1 MSTAPENGLL
11 DRVAAGPISW
21 GVCEV
26 PGWGLQLEP
35 DRVLAEMHRLGIRAT
50 EAGPDGWLG
59 SDPRA
64 VRRLLETHELR
75 LVGGFL
81 GIVLHDPRELETSLA
96 HVRRTARLFAE
107 SGGEILCSAVVVD
120 EDWSP
125 RFELTE
131 AQWKHVADGLELVDT
146 AAAEE
151 GIRHV
156 LHPHWGTLV
165 EQDADVRRILE
176 ISDVGLCL
184 DTGHLTLGR
193 CDPVELARSHPERIG
208 HVHLK
213 DVDAE
218 VANRLRDGDLEFV
231 AAVQQGLFRPLGDGD
246 VDVRST
252 LTELEDSGYAGWYVL
267 EQDVAL
273 SDAPQPGSGPLRDVR
288 RSIDFLGGGREVTGD
303 DDARAEDPPK
313 QPIPQPR

>member
-1 MSTAPENGLL
+1 MSNTPELL

-26 PGWGLQLEP
+26 PGWGRQLEP
-35 DRVLAEMHRLGIRAT
+35 ERVLAEMHELGITAT

-59 SDPRA
+59 NDSRT
-64 VRRLLETHELR
+64 VLTLLQTHELR

-81 GIVLHDPRELETSLA
+81 AVVLHDPDQVAASLA
-96 HVRRTARLFAE
+96 HVHRTARLFAAA
-107 SGGEILCSAVVVD
+107 GGEILCSALVVD

-125 RFELTE
+125 RIELTE
-131 AQWKHVADGLELVDT
+131 EEWERIARGLELIDT

-165 EQDADVRRILE
+165 ERDEDVRRIVE

-184 DTGHLTLGR
+184 DTGHLTLGE
-193 CDPVELARSHPERIG
+193 CDPLELARSHPERIG

-213 DVDAE
+213 DVDDSLA
-218 VANRLRDGDLEFV
+218 RQLRSRALELV
-231 AAVQQGLFRPLGDGD
+231 PAVQQGLFRPLGAGD
-246 VDVRST
+246 VAVGSVVA
-252 LTELEDSGYAGWYVL
+252 ELERAGYTGWYVL
-267 EQDVAL
+267 EQDTAIV
-273 SDAPQPGSGPLRDVR
+273 DAPTSDTGPADDVR
-288 RSIDFLGGGREVTGD
+288 RSIEFLRHVDDDGREVAATSTRSG
-303 DDARAEDPPK
+303 ATREAT
-313 QPIPQPR
+313 

>member
-1 MSTAPENGLL
+1 MSTAPQNGLL

-35 DRVLAEMHRLGIRAT
+35 DRVLAEMHELGITAA

-59 SDPRA
+59 TDPREA
-64 VRRLLETHELR
+64 RRLLETHGLR

-81 GIVLHDPRELETSLA
+81 GIVLHDPMRLEASLE

-107 SGGEILCSAVVVD
+107 AGGEILCSAVVVD

-131 AQWKHVADGLELVDT
+131 AQWKQVVDGLQRVGA

-151 GIRHV
+151 GVRHV
-156 LHPHWGTLV
+156 LHPHWQTFV
-165 EQDADVRRILE
+165 ERDEDVRRILE
-176 ISDVGLCL
+176 ISDVELCL
-184 DTGHLTLGR
+184 DTGHLTLGE
-193 CDPVELARSHPERIG
+193 CDPLELARSHPERIG

-213 DVDAE
+213 DVDAA
-218 VANRLRDGDLEFV
+218 VAKRLRDGEVELV

-246 VDVRST
+246 VDVGAVVD
-252 LTELEDSGYAGWYVL
+252 ELDHGGYAGWYVL

-273 SDAPQPGSGPLRDVR
+273 LEAPPPGSGPIRDVR
-288 RSIDFLGGGREVTGD
+288 RSIEFLGAGREVTRD
-303 DDARAEDPPK
+303 DHLRAEGPPK
-313 QPIPQPR
+313 RPIPHR

>member
-1 MSTAPENGLL
+1 MSNAPELI

-35 DRVLAEMHRLGIRAT
+35 DRVLAEMHELGIAAT

-59 SDPRA
+59 DDARTA
-64 VRRLLETHELR
+64 RMLLETHELR

-81 GIVLHDPRELETSLA
+81 AVVLHDPEQLAASLA
-96 HVRRTARLFAE
+96 RARRAARLFAE
-107 SGGEILCSAVVVD
+107 AGGEILCSAVVVD

-125 RFELTE
+125 RIELSDE
-131 AQWKHVADGLELVDT
+131 QWEHVARGLELIDSAT
-146 AAAEE
+146 AEE
-151 GIRHV
+151 GVHHV

-165 EQDADVRRILE
+165 ERAEDVRRALE
-176 ISDVGLCL
+176 LSDVGLCL
-184 DTGHLTLGR
+184 DTGHLALGR
-193 CDPVELARSHPERIG
+193 FDPFELARSNPARIG

-218 VANRLRDGDLEFV
+218 VAQRLRDGELSLV

-246 VDVRST
+246 VDVGSVVA
-252 LTELEDSGYAGWYVL
+252 ELEHGGYAGWYVL

-273 SDAPQPGSGPLRDVR
+273 VDAPPQGGGPLRDVR
-288 RSIDFLGGGREVTGD
+288 RSIEFLGAGREVTGD
-303 DDARAEDPPK
+303 VDARAEGPPK
-313 QPIPQPR
+313 QAIPQHR

>member
-1 MSTAPENGLL
+1 MSNAPQNGLL

-35 DRVLAEMHRLGIRAT
+35 DRVLAEMHELGITAT

-59 SDPRA
+59 GDPGA
-64 VRRLLETHELR
+64 VRSLLERNELR

-81 GIVLHDPRELETSLA
+81 GVVLHDPEQLEASLA

-107 SGGEILCSAVVVD
+107 AGGEILCSAVVVD

-131 AQWKHVADGLELVDT
+131 AQWECVADALAHVDA

-151 GIRHV
+151 GVRHV
-156 LHPHWGTLV
+156 LHPHWRTLV
-165 EQDADVRRILE
+165 ERDDDVRRILE
-176 ISDVGLCL
+176 ISDVELCL
-184 DTGHLTLGR
+184 DTGHLTLGE
-193 CDPVELARSHPERIG
+193 CDPLELARLYPARIG

-213 DVDAE
+213 DVDAA
-218 VANRLRDGDLEFV
+218 VAQRLRGGELELV
-231 AAVQQGLFRPLGDGD
+231 AAVQQGVFQPLGDGD
-246 VDVRST
+246 VDVRSVVA
-252 LTELEDSGYAGWYVL
+252 ELDHGGYVGWYVL

-273 SDAPQPGSGPLRDVR
+273 DEDPAPDSGPIRDVR
-288 RSIDFLGGGREVTGD
+288 RSIDFLGAGREVTGD
-303 DDARAEDPPK
+303 PDRSKAIPPSL
-313 QPIPQPR
+313 PR

>member
-1 MSTAPENGLL
+1 MSNAPELL

-35 DRVLAEMHRLGIRAT
+35 ERVLAEMRTLGLTAA

-59 SDPRA
+59 DNAST
-64 VRRLLETHELR
+64 VRGLLETNGLR

-81 GIVLHDPRELETSLA
+81 AVVLHDPSRYEASLA
-96 HVRRTARLFAE
+96 RVRRTARLFAE
-107 SGGEILCSAVVVD
+107 AGGEILCSAVVVD

-131 AQWKHVADGLELVDT
+131 AQWEDVARGLELVD
-146 AAAEE
+146 AATAEE

-165 EQDADVRRILE
+165 ERDEDVQRMLE
-176 ISDVGLCL
+176 ISDIGFCL
-184 DTGHLTLGR
+184 DTGHLTLGE
-193 CDPVELARSHPERIG
+193 CDPLELARSHPERVG

-213 DVDAE
+213 DVDAGLAE
-218 VANRLRDGDLEFV
+218 QLRTGSLELV
-231 AAVQQGLFRPLGDGD
+231 AAVQRGLFRPL
-246 VDVRST
+246 
-252 LTELEDSGYAGWYVL
+252 
-267 EQDVAL
+267 
-273 SDAPQPGSGPLRDVR
+273 
-288 RSIDFLGGGREVTGD
+288 
-303 DDARAEDPPK
+303 
-313 QPIPQPR
+313 

>member
-1 MSTAPENGLL
+1 MSNAPELL

-35 DRVLAEMHRLGIRAT
+35 DRVLTEMQELGVAAT

-59 SDPRA
+59 SDSQA
-64 VRRLLETHELR
+64 VRSLLKRHELR

-81 GIVLHDPRELETSLA
+81 GVVLHDPERLEASLA

-107 SGGEILCSAVVVD
+107 AGGEILCSAVVVD

-125 RFELTE
+125 RFTLTE
-131 AQWKHVADGLELVDT
+131 AQWKYVADGLELVGGV
-146 AAAEE
+146 AAEE

-156 LHPHWGTLV
+156 LHPHWRTLV
-165 EQDADVRRILE
+165 EQDADVRRVLE
-176 ISDVGLCL
+176 ISDVDLCL

-193 CDPVELARSHPERIG
+193 CDPVELARSHPDRIG

-213 DVDAE
+213 DVDARIAE
-218 VANRLRDGDLEFV
+218 RLRDGELELV
-231 AAVQQGLFRPLGDGD
+231 AAVQHGLFRPLGDGD
-246 VDVRST
+246 VDVGSVVA
-252 LTELEDSGYAGWYVL
+252 ELEQAGYTGAYVI

-273 SDAPQPGSGPLRDVR
+273 LDAPPPGSGPIRDVR
-288 RSIDFLGGGREVTGD
+288 RSIEFLGAGREV
-303 DDARAEDPPK
+303 RATTTL
-313 QPIPQPR
+313 

>member
-1 MSTAPENGLL
+1 MSNAPELL

-35 DRVLAEMHRLGIRAT
+35 ERVLAEMHELGVAAT

-59 SDPRA
+59 SDSGA
-64 VRRLLETHELR
+64 VRNLLERHELR

-81 GIVLHDPRELETSLA
+81 GVVLHDPERLEASLG
-96 HVRRTARLFAE
+96 HVRRTARLFGEA
-107 SGGEILCSAVVVD
+107 GGEILCSAVVVD

-125 RFELTE
+125 RFMLTE
-131 AQWKHVADGLELVDT
+131 AQWKYVAEGLDLVGGV
-146 AAAEE
+146 AAEE

-156 LHPHWGTLV
+156 LHPHWRTLV
-165 EQDADVRRILE
+165 EQDADVRRVLE
-176 ISDVGLCL
+176 ISDVDLCL

-193 CDPVELARSHPERIG
+193 CDPVELARSHPDRIG

-213 DVDAE
+213 DVDAG
-218 VANRLRDGDLEFV
+218 VAERLRNGEVELV
-231 AAVQQGLFRPLGDGD
+231 AAVQHGLFRPLGDGD
-246 VDVRST
+246 VDVGSVVA
-252 LTELEDSGYAGWYVL
+252 ELEQAGYTGTYVI

-273 SDAPQPGSGPLRDVR
+273 QDAPPPNSGPIRDVR
-288 RSIDFLGGGREVTGD
+288 RSIEFLGAGREVTATTTRSG
-303 DDARAEDPPK
+303 ATREAT
-313 QPIPQPR
+313 

>member
-1 MSTAPENGLL
+1 MSNAPELL

-35 DRVLAEMHRLGIRAT
+35 ERVLAEMRELGINAA

-59 SDPRA
+59 TDPA
-64 VRRLLETHELR
+64 TVRRLLETNGLR

-81 GIVLHDPRELETSLA
+81 AVVLHDPARHEASLTR
-96 HVRRTARLFAE
+96 VRRAARLFAE
-107 SGGEILCSAVVVD
+107 AGGEILCSAVVVD

-131 AQWKHVADGLELVDT
+131 AQWEHVAHGLELVDAAT
-146 AAAEE
+146 AET

-165 EQDADVRRILE
+165 ERDEDVQRMLE
-176 ISDVGLCL
+176 ISDIGFCL
-184 DTGHLTLGR
+184 DTGHLTLGG
-193 CDPVELARSHPERIG
+193 CDPLEFARSHADRVG

-213 DVDAE
+213 DVDGALAE
-218 VANRLRDGDLEFV
+218 QLRTGSLELV
-231 AAVQQGLFRPLGDGD
+231 PAVQQGLFRPLGAGD
-246 VDVRST
+246 VAVGNVVE
-252 LTELEDSGYAGWYVL
+252 ELEHSGYAGWYVL

-273 SDAPQPGSGPLRDVR
+273 RDEPAPGTGPIDDVR
-288 RSIDFLGGGREVTGD
+288 RSIEFLSRVGGGGREVTATTTHSG
-303 DDARAEDPPK
+303 ATREAT
-313 QPIPQPR
+313 